1 MEALPSPSSHVV
13 WDDDSQAWTA
23 YLPSEHASERALPD
37 RIATKLSRAEIDGR
51 LYWFVVPN
59 AQLQPGDIHLAESA
73 LQSRVEIAK
82 GAPKTNSQKRWIR
95 SEKFAET
102 LDKSVGDFTLQLD
115 EMD

>member
-1 MEALPSPSSHVV
+1 MPSPSTHVV

-23 YLPSEHASERALPD
+23 YLPSEHASERAIPD
-37 RIATKLSRAEIDGR
+37 RIATKLWRAEIDGR
-51 LYWFVVPN
+51 LYWFAVPN

-82 GAPKTNSQKRWIR
+82 GSPKKIKETSD
-95 SEKFAET
+95 KFA
-102 LDKSVGDFTLQLD
+102 VGDFTLRLD